1 MSRFGQLALLVAV
14 ISASTLPATAQSQ
27 WAWRDKSKNNQITY
41 SDMAP
46 PADISEADI
55 LKRPN
60 NQAKTTDKQGGAPMT
75 AAPPAPRAA
84 APALLPPKLVDPRLE
99 AKRKQ
104 AEQEAEAAKK
114 AEEAKQATV
123 RAANC
128 ERATNALR
136 ALESGVRISR
146 PNAKGEPEILDDKAR
161 EAETK
166 RTQEIAKSECMK
178 P

>member
-1 MSRFGQLALLVAV
+1 MSRFGHFALLVAV
-14 ISASTLPATAQSQ
+14 ISAATLPATAQSQ

-41 SDMAP
+41 SDIP
-46 PADISEADI
+46 PPSEISEADI

-60 NQAKTTDKQGGAPMT
+60 KPAKPLDLTAVAQEPAVPKPTT
-75 AAPPAPRAA
+75 
-84 APALLPPKLVDPRLE
+84 PALLPPKRVDPTLE

-104 AEQEAEAAKK
+104 AEQEAEAARNQ
-114 AEEAKQATV
+114 EEAKQATA

-136 ALESGVRISR
+136 ALENGTRMAR
-146 PNAKGEPEILDDKAR
+146 PNAKGELEILDDKAR

-166 RTQEIAKSECMK
+166 RSREVAKSDCK
-178 P
+178 